1 MSKEKLATELV
12 NLIKTIKKDENLEI
26 TEHTNLA
33 DDVGLD
39 SLELIN
45 LILEI
50 EEKYEVDIDLDEFD
64 FEYLE
69 DFGLFTDFFMK
80 TIGE

>member
-1 MSKEKLATELV
+1 MSKEQLATELV

>member
-1 MSKEKLATELV
+1 MRKEKLAAELV
-12 NLIKTIKKDENLEI
+12 NLIKTIKKDENLVI
-26 TEHTNLA
+26 TEHINLA